1 MRGDNSGNIIL
12 ERDGSV
18 RSEPESSR
26 LAKKPQTTKNQCA
39 QEMLMESIQHL
50 SDSMNSRLLKLDET
64 LTNLVQAVNNW
75 SQNVAL
81 FNANM
86 ETLISEA

>member
-1 MRGDNSGNIIL
+1 
-12 ERDGSV
+12 
-18 RSEPESSR
+18 
-26 LAKKPQTTKNQCA
+26 
-39 QEMLMESIQHL
+39 MLMESIQYL